1 MSRRSEE
8 RPRARVT
15 RRPAEYI
22 EQWKASPQNRS
33 CRACGESRLR
43 KKDLMALLDAAPR
56 KDTRALRKLVRLT
69 AAQLA
74 GYCSIKC
81 RHSGD
86 A

>member
-1 MSRRSEE
+1 
-8 RPRARVT
+8 
-15 RRPAEYI
+15 
-22 EQWKASPQNRS
+22 
-33 CRACGESRLR
+33 
-43 KKDLMALLDAAPR
+43 MALLDAAPR